1 MSLDARVL
9 AFTGGVTILTAL
21 VFSILPGLRG
31 RPSDA
36 EQALRAERSATAN
49 RTRQEGRRVLIVSEV
64 AFALVLTIGAG
75 LMLRSLA
82 RVRAVNPGFEPENL
96 VTFFTSLP
104 AAAYTDVDRI
114 KLTEQQIVQRLRE
127 IPGVTSA
134 SAASGLPMQGDW
146 LIVFTPEGPPQS
158 QLPVAT
164 NTLVLPGYFE
174 AMRIPLRAGRLFND
188 RDTKSSPNAVVI
200 NETMARKYYGNG
212 NPIGRQFKW
221 GPRDSPGPLSEIIGV
236 VADVKHTTLDEEPSN
251 VVYHAVFQQDT
262 GVNVSM
268 YRGLSYVVRTRI
280 APASI
285 AASIRTA
292 VRGVDPKLVVL
303 NIRPMD
309 TIVGQTI
316 ETRRFNTLLLGL
328 FAALALSLAATG
340 VYGVLQYSVIQRKRE
355 MGIRIAIGAT
365 SSNMIGLIVGQAV
378 RLAALGVVIGL
389 VGAFALTRVIR
400 ALLFDTDPLDGLTFV
415 ASAAV
420 LVLIAVLSSYL
431 PARRALRID
440 PIIAMRAE

>member
-1 MSLDARVL
+1 M
-9 AFTGGVTILTAL
+9 
-21 VFSILPGLRG
+21 
-31 RPSDA
+31 
-36 EQALRAERSATAN
+36 
-49 RTRQEGRRVLIVSEV
+49 
-64 AFALVLTIGAG
+64 
-75 LMLRSLA
+75 
-82 RVRAVNPGFEPENL
+82 
-96 VTFFTSLP
+96 
-104 AAAYTDVDRI
+104 
-114 KLTEQQIVQRLRE
+114 
-127 IPGVTSA
+127 
-134 SAASGLPMQGDW
+134 
-146 LIVFTPEGPPQS
+146 
-158 QLPVAT
+158 
-164 NTLVLPGYFE
+164 
-174 AMRIPLRAGRLFND
+174 
-188 RDTKSSPNAVVI
+188 
-200 NETMARKYYGNG
+200 
-212 NPIGRQFKW
+212 
-221 GPRDSPGPLSEIIGV
+221 
-236 VADVKHTTLDEEPSN
+236 KHTTLDEEPSN